1 MKAAVANVSILV
13 FNVLLF
19 FLFTSIMC
27 KYTKKICPYWG
38 KVVFLHPIMDNGTEI
53 QVRESEGCREVFD
66 PVRRRWVALTPEEWV
81 RQHTLQRLHKAGY
94 PMEVMQVEGAITL
107 NGMTRRCDIVVYRD
121 GQPWMIVECKKC
133 EIPLTQKVCDQ
144 ACRYNT
150 VLRVP
155 YLMLTNGKQEVI
167 IEVDYSKKC
176 LQQLHDLPLYEKK
189 C

>member
-1 MKAAVANVSILV
+1 
-13 FNVLLF
+13 
-19 FLFTSIMC
+19 
-27 KYTKKICPYWG
+27 
-38 KVVFLHPIMDNGTEI
+38 MDVGTDI
-53 QVRESEGCREVFD
+53 QVRENEGCREVFD

-81 RQHTLQRLHKAGY
+81 RQQTLVRLHAAGY
-94 PMEVMQVEGAITL
+94 PPEVMQVEGAITL

-121 GQPWMIVECKKC
+121 GQPWMIVECKKS

-155 YLMLTNGKQEVI
+155 YLLLTNGRQEVI
-167 IEVDYSKKC
+167 VAVDFEKGC
-176 LQQLHDLPLYEKK
+176 LRQLADLPLFQKK